1 MKCSVISVTVLSA
14 LFMSY
19 GAFAADSD
27 QGELIITGKVV
38 GTTCKFT
45 GDTTATIGMNQIG
58 ADRLNALNA
67 GGVYDGYSNNT
78 TVPLTVECTGDKAPK
93 ITFSS
98 SQFDNTNKYITRNTA
113 SNNGAGFTVY
123 YGDDFTNQ
131 INPDTGIQLDKTA
144 DNKYTLNF
152 SARYAKVGSTPVT
165 AGDVS
170 SSLTMTVVT
179 D

>member
-1 MKCSVISVTVLSA
+1 MKRSIISVAVLSA
-14 LFMSY
+14 VFMSA

-27 QGELIITGKVV
+27 QGELVITGKVV

-58 ADRLNALNA
+58 ADRLNALNP
-67 GGVYDGYSNNT
+67 GGVYDGYSNKT
-78 TVPLTVECTGDKAPK
+78 TVPLTVECTGSAAPK

-98 SQFDNTNKYITRNTA
+98 SQFDSTNKYITRNTA
-113 SNNGAGFTVY
+113 VSNGAGFAVY
-123 YGDDFTNQ
+123 YGDTQ
-131 INPDTGIQLDKTA
+131 VNPESGIQLAKTS
-144 DNKYTLNF
+144 DNKYVLDF
-152 SARYAKVGSTPVT
+152 SARYAKVGSTTVT
-165 AGDVS
+165 GGDVA